1 MAEELG
7 ISLSTSVRIRQ
18 EDKGNLP
25 EPSGGGRPSKVSDR
39 TKRLLARKF
48 DSGAFTWI
56 DEGQELVESI
66 VGRHVHEDT
75 VRSYLEEQGLKCYI
89 KQKKPDLTS
98 DHIKARHAFA
108 ARWMDKDVEWWRNVM
123 FSDETVICRLQ
134 PSGKQYYYQRPGN
147 RKERRGQ
154 IVTAKK
160 GGGGKML
167 LWGCVTN
174 EGVGDLSWIPGTIN
188 SEKYVDVLQSYVL
201 QSWDYYGLDRRKL
214 IFQHDN
220 ASVHTAQVV
229 KNFLNKSNIDVLEW
243 PPNSPDLNIIEHV
256 WAHVNR
262 ELDRYKERPTDMDE
276 LWERVQDIWTHIPLE
291 FIQEL
296 YRSIPRRVEQLYR
309 RRGKHTDY

>member
-1 MAEELG
+1 MLHQA
-7 ISLSTSVRIRQ
+7 
-18 EDKGNLP
+18 
-25 EPSGGGRPSKVSDR
+25 
-39 TKRLLARKF
+39 
-48 DSGAFTWI
+48 
-56 DEGQELVESI
+56 
-66 VGRHVHEDT
+66 
-75 VRSYLEEQGLKCYI
+75 
-89 KQKKPDLTS
+89 KKAHLTS

-220 ASVHTAQVV
+220 ASVHAAQVV

-309 RRGKHTDY
+309 RRGKHSDY